1 MFKRILLPVD
11 GSEPSKR
18 AIDKAIEL
26 AKLCGAH
33 LFAVYA
39 ILPEVAEQFVSG
51 QSRPYPVDD
60 GSTRADRYLSVVQ
73 LAAENANIPCDCIA
87 MHGGEAWDVIIDVAR
102 ERACDLIVM
111 GAHGRRGLTRM
122 LLGSESQSVLLHS
135 DIPVLICR

>member
-1 MFKRILLPVD
+1 MFKRILLPID
-11 GSEPSKR
+11 GSDVSKR
-18 AIDKAIEL
+18 AIEKAIGL

-33 LFAVYA
+33 LFALYA
-39 ILPEVAEQFVSG
+39 ILPEVAEHFVSG

-60 GSTRADRYLSVVQ
+60 GSTRAERYLSIVKN
-73 LAAENANIPCDCIA
+73 AADRANVPCDCIA
-87 MHGGEAWDVIIDVAR
+87 MHGGEAWGVIIDVAH

-122 LLGSESQSVLLHS
+122 LLGSETQSVMLHS